1 MTLRRDYIKSLMINN
16 SINVH
21 KAMYLGHVSVCLIHG
36 KLLNNQSPA
45 RKVLIKLN
53 QIFFSQ
59 SIKIRDDM

>member
-1 MTLRRDYIKSLMINN
+1 
-16 SINVH
+16 
-21 KAMYLGHVSVCLIHG
+21 MYLGHVSVCLIHG

-53 QIFFSQ
+53 EIFFSQ